1 MVHLAT
7 VDSPGHCIWLLGIC
21 AWLNMEG
28 YKEATPVSYVF
39 IHVPFEKLPVYGN
52 DEHKQ
57 SKSSSDIPQMFAK
70 IQQFF
75 TLSFFL
81 KIAFPIQA
89 YFLEISHT
97 FWSCTFN
104 ESF

>member
-1 MVHLAT
+1 VNRLNIPA
-7 VDSPGHCIWLLGIC
+7 VIDINIAIC
-21 AWLNMEG
+21 
-28 YKEATPVSYVF
+28 
-39 IHVPFEKLPVYGN
+39 IHV
-52 DEHKQ
+52 
-57 SKSSSDIPQMFAK
+57 SDIPQMFAK

>member
-1 MVHLAT
+1 MNLQQKKKDF
-7 VDSPGHCIWLLGIC
+7 DSRFDVIIWMIEISC
-21 AWLNMEG
+21 R
-28 YKEATPVSYVF
+28 KETLQM
-39 IHVPFEKLPVYGN
+39 IRGLI
-52 DEHKQ
+52 
-57 SKSSSDIPQMFAK
+57 SDIPQMFAK

>member
-1 MVHLAT
+1 MVICGSDKTKNGIRLQ
-7 VDSPGHCIWLLGIC
+7 VSVEFWNKIKLLLPLPKPKKKPGRPREDDWKILSGIF
-21 AWLNMEG
+21 
-28 YKEATPVSYVF
+28 YV
-39 IHVPFEKLPVYGN
+39 LRTA
-52 DEHKQ
+52 
-57 SKSSSDIPQMFAK
+57 DIPQMFAK